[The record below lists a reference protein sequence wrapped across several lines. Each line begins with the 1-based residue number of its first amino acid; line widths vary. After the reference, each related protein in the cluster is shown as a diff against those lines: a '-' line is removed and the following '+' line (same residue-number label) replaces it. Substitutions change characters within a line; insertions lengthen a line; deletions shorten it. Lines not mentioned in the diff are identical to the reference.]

1 METDEQQIGRKNDPI
16 LSKVVERPIL
26 RLQGEEVLPPSFARA
41 GHQGKCRHEFPSAHP
56 LLRRSTRPKEAV
68 MLFVALG
75 SVRAGTQRE
84 RIARRLEWSYPP
96 GMKVIAEYHLM
107 TPSPA
112 VISIAE
118 ADDI

>member
-1 METDEQQIGRKNDPI
+1 
-16 LSKVVERPIL
+16 
-26 RLQGEEVLPPSFARA
+26 
-41 GHQGKCRHEFPSAHP
+41 
-56 LLRRSTRPKEAV
+56 

-107 TPSPA
+107 TPSPV
-112 VISIAE
+112 VISIVE
-118 ADDI
+118 ADDIAPITAATSAWDDMISWTVVPAATAEQSLEMAKKMMA